1 MMLEAM
7 RADYTEKGREE
18 GLELGEERYNK
29 LLKTLLDKNDYA
41 TLKKITVDPDF
52 RQEMFKHYGI

>member
-1 MMLEAM
+1 MVAKENPVS
-7 RADYTEKGREE
+7 
-18 GLELGEERYNK
+18 YNK
-29 LLKTLLDKNDYA
+29 LLKILLDKNDYA